1 MKPPFLLLSTPSRAF
16 VDDFLA
22 RNPEIAFC
30 IAMDIEQS
38 YYVGFSLMLE
48 SGTVR
53 QAGATAKDPE
63 AALRVAYA
71 TLGMNFGVW

>member
-1 MKPPFLLLSTPSRAF
+1 MKPPFLLLSAPSREF
-16 VDDFLA
+16 VSDFIA
-22 RNPEIAFC
+22 RNPDIAFC
-30 IAMDIEQS
+30 IAEDADQTV
-38 YYVGFSLMLE
+38 YVGFSLMLE

-71 TLGMNFGVW
+71 TLGMNFGIW